1 MIDIA
6 IIIVSWNVRDYLA
19 DCLRSVFADLNA
31 AGLQGDVWVID
42 NASTDGS
49 PELVA
54 DVFPQVH
61 LIANEGN
68 PGFGAANN
76 QGMQD
81 AARFQPRYYFLLNPD
96 TLVRRG
102 ALQRMIQFMD
112 DTPKAGMCGARLVY
126 GDGRFQHSAFAFP
139 GVFQLM
145 FDLFPLPARLY
156 ESRLNGR
163 YPRRLYDPYGQPFA
177 IDHPLG
183 ATMLVRGDVADVTG
197 GFDEDFFMY
206 CEELDWCWRIHKAG
220 WQIYTV
226 PDAEIVHYGGE
237 STKQVAARSVI
248 NLWQS
253 RAQFY
258 ARHYS
263 AWTNLLAKKIV
274 TLGMNRKLKETKEP
288 ALRAA
293 YEKVSA
299 IWQGKLDTTVS

>member
-1 MIDIA
+1 MIDLA
-6 IIIVSWNVRDYLA
+6 IVIVSWNVRDYLA
-19 DCLRSVFADLNA
+19 ECLRSVFADLNRS
-31 AGLQGDVWVID
+31 GLSGEVWVVD
-42 NASTDGS
+42 NASTDGT
-49 PELVA
+49 PDLVT
-54 DVFPQVH
+54 DVFPDVH

-76 QGMQD
+76 QGMLD
-81 AARFQPRYYFLLNPD
+81 AAASQPRYYFLLNPD

-102 ALQRMIQFMD
+102 ALEQMVSFMD
-112 DTPKAGMCGARLVY
+112 ETPHAGMCGARLIY

-156 ESRLNGR
+156 ETRANGR
-163 YPRRLYDPYGQPFA
+163 YPRRLYDPHGRPFSV
-177 IDHPLG
+177 DHPLG
-183 ATMLVRGDVADVTG
+183 ATMMVRRDVAEATG

-226 PDAEIVHYGGE
+226 PEAEIVHYGGE

-258 ARHYS
+258 DRHYGT
-263 AWTNLLAKKIV
+263 WTNLVAKKV
-274 TLGMNRKLKETKEP
+274 VVMGMKRKLLAAEEP
-288 ALRAA
+288 ALRDA
-293 YEKVSA
+293 YEEVVA
-299 IWQGKLDTTVS
+299 IWQGG